1 MAHSDVLCFSLS
13 FTDADDSSGRSLFSR
28 NLLMVTSGVMLSC
41 CLLMLSWPKPKVSFL
56 VLVMSEA
63 PVDGS
68 LGSAKCGAA
77 VKEFASVV
85 DSSKVEPL
93 HRLESAKR
101 LTDGES
107 A

>member
-1 MAHSDVLCFSLS
+1 MELLLV
-13 FTDADDSSGRSLFSR
+13 DAELAEAQGLLLGVGHGRSTGR
-28 NLLMVTSGVMLSC
+28 RVAGVRE
-41 CLLMLSWPKPKVSFL
+41 V
-56 VLVMSEA
+56 
-63 PVDGS
+63 
-68 LGSAKCGAA
+68 A

>member
-1 MAHSDVLCFSLS
+1 
-13 FTDADDSSGRSLFSR
+13 
-28 NLLMVTSGVMLSC
+28 MLSS

-63 PVDGS
+63 PVDGFTVITRGPRS
-68 LGSAKCGAA
+68 VAA
-77 VKEFASVV
+77 VKDAKEFASVV

-93 HRLESAKR
+93 HCLQSAKR

>member
-1 MAHSDVLCFSLS
+1 MDHWGL
-13 FTDADDSSGRSLFSR
+13 RS
-28 NLLMVTSGVMLSC
+28 V
-41 CLLMLSWPKPKVSFL
+41 
-56 VLVMSEA
+56 
-63 PVDGS
+63 
-68 LGSAKCGAA
+68 AA

-93 HRLESAKR
+93 HCLQSAKR